1 MLSTVFLE
9 DIEVLAPSGTMRPAD
24 EFAGKKVESVDTA
37 VPDFSAG
44 AKDAELKFKFALL
57 TTK

>member
-1 MLSTVFLE
+1 M
-9 DIEVLAPSGTMRPAD
+9 EVLAPSGTMRPAD
-24 EFAGKKVESVDTA
+24 EFAGKKDESVDTA